1 MKSDNN
7 KKSCIH
13 LEGHHD
19 DTTMEEVGT
28 TKFFGLRIDSKFHWK
43 ECSKYRGV
51 LYLPNLPC
59 FAMRQS
65 NQSGKQILKN

>member
-1 MKSDNN
+1 MKFGNN

-13 LEGHHD
+13 LEGDND

-28 TKFFGLRIDSKFHWK
+28 TKFFGLQIDSKFRWK

-51 LYLPNLPC
+51 LYLPSSPC

-65 NQSGKQILKN
+65 NQLGKHILKN